1 MSIKFKVGI
10 MAQCGGIV
18 PAIYGGAV
26 ESLLTMLIDEN
37 EKTGLCEFTLFCTYD
52 FSAKKIAHKYKH
64 TKFIFIKQDFCR
76 SIYYRFKRLAMRKF
90 FPASNGL
97 MNDFSRKVFNLIK
110 KYYSPVDEFYDFFI
124 IQEGRYVNGLNDF
137 CKLFGEKIF
146 YHSHLHEIPVHGS
159 VWPNVISVSDFC
171 RKEWLSVPSET
182 KNVYVLK
189 NGIDLEKFSKC
200 ILPEERSEIRH
211 GYNIR
216 DNDIVIIYVGRVI
229 PEKGVKELLIAV
241 NLLDDERIKLLI
253 VGSSDFARGKM
264 TPYLSEV
271 HSIVKNMKD
280 RVLCVGYI
288 SNDELYKYYQ
298 IADIQVVP
306 SMWEEAAGLVSIEG
320 MASGLPLVVT
330 KSGGLIEYVDE
341 KCALIVDKENDVE
354 KNISVAIRTLAD
366 DAILRKNMGAYA
378 KKRATMFS
386 KRNFYM
392 NFIDIIKENM
402 NS

>member
-110 KYYSPVDEFYDFFI
+110 KHYSPVDEFYDFFI

-137 CKLFGEKIF
+137 CELFGEKIF

-229 PEKGVKELLIAV
+229 PVKGVKELLIAV

-253 VGSSDFARGKM
+253 VGSSDFARGK
-264 TPYLSEV
+264 
-271 HSIVKNMKD
+271 
-280 RVLCVGYI
+280 
-288 SNDELYKYYQ
+288 
-298 IADIQVVP
+298 
-306 SMWEEAAGLVSIEG
+306 
-320 MASGLPLVVT
+320 
-330 KSGGLIEYVDE
+330 
-341 KCALIVDKENDVE
+341 
-354 KNISVAIRTLAD
+354 
-366 DAILRKNMGAYA
+366 
-378 KKRATMFS
+378 
-386 KRNFYM
+386 
-392 NFIDIIKENM
+392 
-402 NS
+402 